1 MGRLK
6 KVLPRSARVGTK
18 FEEKLASV
26 QSNQD
31 PARSKAHVPA
41 PIRYT
46 ERLAL
51 APESLTFWRPILR
64 NLGSGPANSS
74 RGVEI
79 FGLVTWQLWK
89 NIESLPVCSGL
100 LLQETSESERSLTGG
115 AGRCVALSDVVEFCP
130 GPEGTFLRRPMSLE
144 ARGAPAGRVSVGFQR
159 GFSKEREEK
168 REQKDSLSMA
178 RVTKFLKN

>member
-1 MGRLK
+1 M
-6 KVLPRSARVGTK
+6 
-18 FEEKLASV
+18 
-26 QSNQD
+26 
-31 PARSKAHVPA
+31 
-41 PIRYT
+41 
-46 ERLAL
+46 
-51 APESLTFWRPILR
+51 
-64 NLGSGPANSS
+64 
-74 RGVEI
+74 EI